1 MFLLLSAGLRQPLE
15 SGEVIIARA
24 NHRVTYPARFQLVA
38 AMNPCRCGRA
48 TEPGYACKKAPN
60 ETCMAH
66 YQSRISGP
74 FLDRV
79 DLVIA
84 VPAVSASD
92 LMTPGASEPSASV
105 ARRVNRARKLQTQR
119 YQELGLGEITSNA
132 GCPVGRITEIA
143 ALDDASLSLLR
154 SAADAMKLTARGYHR
169 VLKVARTIADL
180 DGHESLR
187 RIHLAE
193 ALSYRSRDMMA
204 R

>member
-1 MFLLLSAGLRQPLE
+1 
-15 SGEVIIARA
+15 
-24 NHRVTYPARFQLVA
+24 
-38 AMNPCRCGRA
+38 
-48 TEPGYACKKAPN
+48 
-60 ETCMAH
+60 MAH